1 LASCCLSHTHFHCR
15 SDLHE
20 YDFNRNSWSAV
31 NAAGRRPRARYRAT
45 CVVCRNQIVLFGGHD
60 GTRHMADTHVFDIE
74 TRIWSAL
81 VTEGTPPTPR
91 DSHVSLVQGSSMYV
105 FGGSSGSA
113 INDLHELQLPSS
125 PTSAA
130 KWYVRVCGDFPHQLC
145 TLSYLSH
152 PRCIIP
158 GALSRHQDRSS
169 LDTASVMSVLSIRMP
184 CMSLVST
191 LQVP

>member
-1 LASCCLSHTHFHCR
+1 MSRCIVGIFECYVRLDMSHIMTFVCVR

-20 YDFNRNSWSAV
+20 YDFNRNQWSAV

-113 INDLHELQLPSS
+113 INDLHELQLPAS
-125 PTSAA
+125 PTSPA
-130 KWYVRVCGDFPHQLC
+130 KWYALC
-145 TLSYLSH
+145 
-152 PRCIIP
+152 
-158 GALSRHQDRSS
+158 
-169 LDTASVMSVLSIRMP
+169 
-184 CMSLVST
+184 
-191 LQVP
+191 